1 MALARFQLSLGFIL
15 LFHSSIF
22 LLLSI
27 CIMFDVVIPFMLFY
41 PQLNIYIWVCC
52 CLIPPSYHLPVLHFP
67 PPDKIWWYAMSVP
80 KLSKQ
85 SYSYGVYCCVLLFPI
100 ILAFHSCHIF
110 STHCHFNTPPGLVR
124 TNSSPM
130 SCILL
135 YYYISHHGWLLY
147 IISIVGQG
155 RYTYM
160 HQHFTLYI
168 TRFEHSATRVRW
180 PRTPSFCHGI
190 TKSQQ

>member
-1 MALARFQLSLGFIL
+1 MWSFLLCCSIL
-15 LFHSSIF
+15 SSIYISEF
-22 LLLSI
+22 
-27 CIMFDVVIPFMLFY
+27 VVV
-41 PQLNIYIWVCC
+41 W
-52 CLIPPSYHLPVLHFP
+52 FP
-67 PPDKIWWYAMSVP
+67 PPIISQFYISLLPTRYDGMQCQFQNYPNNPIVTGW
-80 KLSKQ
+80 
-85 SYSYGVYCCVLLFPI
+85 YCCVLLFPI